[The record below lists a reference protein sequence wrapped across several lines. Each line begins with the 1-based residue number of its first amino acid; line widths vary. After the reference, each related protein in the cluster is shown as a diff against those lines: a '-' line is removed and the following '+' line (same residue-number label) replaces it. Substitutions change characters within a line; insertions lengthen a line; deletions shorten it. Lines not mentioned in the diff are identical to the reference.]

1 MLKVLSTLF
10 VSTLTIRTWNIFP
23 RLVPPP
29 AGMLG
34 GQQPSPPTT
43 TSSPIA
49 KGWPMASQTPCPG
62 AQTTSPLLFLPFS
75 SCLHNPLCS
84 TLPTSSARASF
95 VFRTIPSSPTS
106 QQLKRRIPSYLHPL
120 QGSKGD
126 LAGSQTSHCPV
137 AAHRAGRMIPN
148 FFFKGAN
155 STTKAAY
162 SSLQPRLPSS

>member
-10 VSTLTIRTWNIFP
+10 VSTLSIRTWNIFP
-23 RLVPPP
+23 QLVPPP

-34 GQQPSPPTT
+34 GQQPSSPTT

-49 KGWPMASQTPCPG
+49 KGWPMASRTLCPG
-62 AQTTSPLLFLPFS
+62 DETTSPLLFLPFP

-84 TLPTSSARASF
+84 TCPTSLARASF

-106 QQLKRRIPSYLHPL
+106 QQLKRRIPSYLHPF

-126 LAGSQTSHCPV
+126 LAGSQTPHCQV
-137 AAHRAGRMIPN
+137 AAHRAGRMIIN
-148 FFFKGAN
+148 FFSKGGY
-155 STTKAAY
+155 STTKAIRT
-162 SSLQPRLPSS
+162 L